1 MFAFDGLYGRL
12 AFVLSRLLSIVGM
25 IFVALFL
32 IGGVA
37 SAQELPPGGTFVDD
51 DGNTHEGAIEA
62 IYNEGITSGCD
73 DRGILFCPEDPVTRG
88 QMAAFLDRS
97 VQFADATEDFF
108 TDDDSSIFE
117 RNINRI
123 AQAGV
128 TRGCNPPAN
137 THYCPDRGLTRG
149 EMATLLVRSFPDLVP
164 ETAGDRFTDDDSSVH
179 EGDINR
185 IAAAGIT
192 LGCNPPENTH
202 FCPRE
207 QVTRAQMASFLLRA
221 LDLRVVD
228 VPPQKPIEMVSR
240 FTTYHDCCQNRVSNI
255 QQMARDVD
263 GYIVMPGQTFS
274 IDEVV
279 GPRTSSGGY
288 LPAPY
293 LIDGEG
299 ACCAVGGGVS
309 QFGTTIFNAIF
320 WGGYDVGTVRPHSGW
335 ITRYPL
341 GIEHTLVYRSID
353 FRFTNDTTTPVRI
366 ETSYTST
373 SITVELWGNQGG
385 WEVSGYHPRGAR
397 SSVITVRDYGG
408 SDAKRVSASV
418 SGSAPGT
425 VRITRTLTQ
434 DGDSTSESW
443 WWTYV
448 S

>member
-1 MFAFDGLYGRL
+1 M
-12 AFVLSRLLSIVGM
+12 LSRVTSVIGMAFAAILL
-25 IFVALFL
+25 L
-32 IGGVA
+32 GGVA

-51 DGNTHEGAIEA
+51 DGSTHEGAIEA
-62 IYNEGITSGCD
+62 IYNEGITKGCD
-73 DRGILFCPEDPVTRG
+73 ERGILFCPDDPVTRG

-97 VQFADATEDFF
+97 IPFPPATDDFF
-108 TDDDSSIFE
+108 SDDDSSIFE
-117 RNINRI
+117 DNINRI
-123 AQAGV
+123 AGAEV

-137 THYCPDRGLTRG
+137 TEFCPERGITRA

-164 ETAGDRFTDDDSSVH
+164 ETASDQFTDDDTSVH
-179 EGDINR
+179 EQDINL

-192 LGCNPPENTH
+192 FGCNPPDNDQ
-202 FCPRE
+202 FCPRQE
-207 QVTRAQMASFLLRA
+207 VTRAQMASFLVRA
-221 LDLRVVD
+221 LGLQLVD
-228 VPPQKPIEMVSR
+228 VPPQEPIERVSR
-240 FTTYHDCCQNRVSNI
+240 FTTYHDCCQNRVNNI

-263 GYIVMPGQTFS
+263 GYIVLPGETFS

-279 GPRTSSGGY
+279 GPRTSAGGY

-293 LIDGEG
+293 LINGEG

-309 QFGTTIFNAIF
+309 QFGTTIFNAVF
-320 WGGYDVGTVRPHSGW
+320 WGGYDVVTVRPHSGW
-335 ITRYPL
+335 ISRYPL

-353 FRFTNDTTTPVRI
+353 FRFTNDTTTPIRI

-385 WEVSGYHPRGAR
+385 WEVSGHHPRGAR
-397 SSVITVRDYGG
+397 SSQMTVHDRGG
-408 SDAKRVSASV
+408 SEAKRVSASV
-418 SGSAPGT
+418 TGSAPGT